1 MIDNAL
7 RGLSSVKQRTLRIVI
22 PPSPIESR
30 GGHVA
35 RPPRLDER
43 VIAAYLLSPTTIN
56 APEPVDRVT
65 RAARVYATEAS
76 MKVKIFDYG
85 QRLDLFRSEENK
97 LENIIN
103 EWLSLNPNITIK
115 DVRLGSAILPTAG
128 EQVSNYE
135 SFNTFTQVLIFYQ
148 ESLD

>member
-1 MIDNAL
+1 
-7 RGLSSVKQRTLRIVI
+7 
-22 PPSPIESR
+22 
-30 GGHVA
+30 
-35 RPPRLDER
+35 
-43 VIAAYLLSPTTIN
+43 
-56 APEPVDRVT
+56 
-65 RAARVYATEAS
+65 